1 MSYTH
6 ISLHE
11 MEESFC
17 HQVKI
22 YLAEKQQEFTV
33 TCDMG
38 NILTWPS
45 LTSAIPYQDKRLFSL
60 LFGVLT

>member
-17 HQVKI
+17 HRVKI
-22 YLAEKQQEFTV
+22 DLAEKQQECTA

-38 NILTWPS
+38 NILTWPP
-45 LTSAIPYQDKRLFSL
+45 LTSAIPSQTVRLSSL
-60 LFGVLT
+60 